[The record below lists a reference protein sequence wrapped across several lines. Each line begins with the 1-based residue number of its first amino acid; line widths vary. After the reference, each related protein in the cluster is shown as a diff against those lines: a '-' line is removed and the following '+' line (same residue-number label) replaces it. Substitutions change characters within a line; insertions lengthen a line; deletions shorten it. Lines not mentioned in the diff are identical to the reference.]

1 MAKGKKWRDVR
12 LLSFDMQTV
21 EFAYA
26 SVSSCR
32 PFVDDILCH
41 LLQDYTVLIT
51 CTDQLSPT
59 GGSFEL
65 RFSRCTPSPTLLQP
79 SSLAPSQIS
88 FQNHQLRT
96 NPHEQ
101 AEPYLRH
108 VLRHGPL
115 ASSLDRLVELL
126 RNTLPIA
133 VELESIG
140 RSSHDV
146 KHSPGRGRG
155 RPHTAVKAG
164 TSELLITTHV
174 KGLGWWRVL
183 YGDFRYS
190 SSPFYSHI
198 H

>member
-1 MAKGKKWRDVR
+1 M
-12 LLSFDMQTV
+12 
-21 EFAYA
+21 
-26 SVSSCR
+26 
-32 PFVDDILCH
+32 
-41 LLQDYTVLIT
+41 QDYTVLIT

-79 SSLAPSQIS
+79 SSLAPPQLPFPI
-88 FQNHQLRT
+88 HQLQI

-133 VELESIG
+133 VELESM
-140 RSSHDV
+140 RASSNNT
-146 KHSPGRGRG
+146 KQSPGRGRG
-155 RPHTAVKAG
+155 RSHTVVNAG
-164 TSELLITTHV
+164 VAEPWVTTRV
-174 KGLGWWRVL
+174 EGLGWWRVL
-183 YGDFRYS
+183 YGDLRCD
-190 SSPFYSHI
+190 SSPFTHRLY
-198 H
+198 